1 MKKWHNYVKNG
12 AKAVSFFSCSDRKTY
27 FCDIK
32 MSMKPIF

>member
-1 MKKWHNYVKNG
+1 MLKWRKD
-12 AKAVSFFSCSDRKTY
+12 SILFFCSDRKTY

>member
-1 MKKWHNYVKNG
+1 MLKMAQRQYPFFPVLIEKN
-12 AKAVSFFSCSDRKTY
+12 Y